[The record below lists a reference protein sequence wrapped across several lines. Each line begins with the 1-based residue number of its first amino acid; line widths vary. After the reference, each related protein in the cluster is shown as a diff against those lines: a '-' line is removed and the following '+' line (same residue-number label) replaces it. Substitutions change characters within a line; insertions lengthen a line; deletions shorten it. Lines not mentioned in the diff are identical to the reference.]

1 MWTVFIFPLRAVS
14 NKAQIVRRCR
24 VSALVLPRVR
34 TSHRW
39 KSRFRL
45 LLFCVP
51 REDSAT
57 SSENADTHGSN
68 GISVGA
74 LESLDGKSR
83 APVMASPSAPIEGT
97 LALLGEDSVDTLS
110 ASADGLPRPTAVE
123 ASTSAAGTIAAGPVA
138 VAIPM
143 ASAYSDDDDSS
154 RCEASDVE
162 NPSELRRSGSN
173 SSISTLGSTSTA
185 SSTWPSDGG
194 FVTPARTDI
203 PRGGGRYGGRGRGHV
218 VAGSGGVEGLSAGI
232 RTPASLAAGTPNR
245 AVPDTPSPRSVS
257 SSVHG
262 TPHVSLFFL
271 LKTTIFSL
279 T

>member
-1 MWTVFIFPLRAVS
+1 MVGGDSGDPFS
-14 NKAQIVRRCR
+14 S
-24 VSALVLPRVR
+24 SAEG
-34 TSHRW
+34 
-39 KSRFRL
+39 L
-45 LLFCVP
+45 L
-51 REDSAT
+51 
-57 SSENADTHGSN
+57 
-68 GISVGA
+68 
-74 LESLDGKSR
+74 
-83 APVMASPSAPIEGT
+83 
-97 LALLGEDSVDTLS
+97 
-110 ASADGLPRPTAVE
+110 RPTAVE
-123 ASTSAAGTIAAGPVA
+123 PSTAAAVAAAERAGTIAAAPVA

-143 ASAYSDDDDSS
+143 TNTYSDDDDSS

-203 PRGGGRYGGRGRGHV
+203 SRGGGRYGGRGKGH
-218 VAGSGGVEGLSAGI
+218 VAGSGGVEGLGGM

-262 TPHVSLFFL
+262 TPHVSIFCCIGFWFGLVWFGFQLFCDVSVSVFCFVL
-271 LKTTIFSL
+271 FRLSV
-279 T
+279 